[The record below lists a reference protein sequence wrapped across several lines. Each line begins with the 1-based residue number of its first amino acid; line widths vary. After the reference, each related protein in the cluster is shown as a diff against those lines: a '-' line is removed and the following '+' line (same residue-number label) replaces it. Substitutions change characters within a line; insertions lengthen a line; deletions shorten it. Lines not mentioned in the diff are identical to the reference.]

1 MRISRPSIIRIV
13 GSLALTVGIAVAG
26 LAAGA
31 PAPLAVKIVSVTTP
45 VARGTEGRLVVRT
58 APYAQC
64 GASVQS
70 QSDPGRTIAALPS
83 QTADPAGL
91 VTFSVRVPGI
101 AKPGPYPVTV
111 SCRGGGKAAAA
122 HLLVTVR

>member
-1 MRISRPSIIRIV
+1 MYASRAAITTIAGCLWLI
-13 GSLALTVGIAVAG
+13 VGIALAR
-26 LAAGA
+26 AAGGVA
-31 PAPLAVKIVSVTTP
+31 APLPVKVVSVTTP

-58 APYAQC
+58 APQAEC

-70 QSDPGRTIAALPS
+70 QSDPGRTIASLPA

-91 VTFSVRVPGI
+91 VTFTVRVPGF
-101 AKPGPYPVTV
+101 AKPGPYPVTI

-122 HLLVTVR
+122 HLFVTVR